1 MGLLQKKWEYPE
13 CRQDGFYQSKQCT
26 LSNDGTV
33 DVCKC
38 VDQNGE
44 ELSGLDSDA
53 NDCPREGLTCKD
65 KLSKG
70 GSASVS
76 SVHRESSTATQAFN
90 GEEWHSRQGMPQW
103 IMYKLINPL
112 PICQISYLPRHD
124 NSAGNTPRDCPK
136 SYRFEGSNDGITFE
150 IIMSVHDDQAC
161 VPGTI
166 VTKSFVNEKAFKF
179 YRLFFLDVPGRNNG
193 NKYVVLGDVQ
203 FFGHL
208 AGVTE
213 NMGKG
218 PQFVDNLKSIIDTHP
233 RLKSAIQQLAGV
245 TENMGKGPQFVD
257 NLKPIMDTNPSPKS
271 AFQQLGQLMLTWMKT
286 TIETLMKLELELEH
300 GTHGPSKPSSS

>member
-26 LSNDGTV
+26 LSNNGTV

-53 NDCPREGLTCKD
+53 NDCP
-65 KLSKG
+65 
-70 GSASVS
+70 
-76 SVHRESSTATQAFN
+76 Q
-90 GEEWHSRQGMPQW
+90 
-103 IMYKLINPL
+103 
-112 PICQISYLPRHD
+112 
-124 NSAGNTPRDCPK
+124 
-136 SYRFEGSNDGITFE
+136 
-150 IIMSVHDDQAC
+150 
-161 VPGTI
+161 
-166 VTKSFVNEKAFKF
+166 
-179 YRLFFLDVPGRNNG
+179 
-193 NKYVVLGDVQ
+193 
-203 FFGHL
+203 L

-233 RLKSAIQQLAGV
+233 SLKSAIQQLAGL

-257 NLKPIMDTNPSPKS
+257 NLKSIIDTN
-271 AFQQLGQLMLTWMKT
+271 
-286 TIETLMKLELELEH
+286 LEH
-300 GTHGPSKPSSS
+300 GAHGPSKPSSSWTA